1 MGLRLWL
8 VVLAVFLVALGLET
22 RLGYLYFIE
31 KDFLQDQGDARTMR
45 MERINA
51 HRGMIRDRRGRPMA
65 VSSPVISLVANP
77 KKVIANEGRLLRL
90 SEYLGIPVEE
100 FREKIESARNRDF
113 VYLRRH
119 MPPQE
124 AQKAMSLGV
133 QGVFGQKEYHRYY
146 PTGEVSAHVVGI
158 TDIDDRGQEGLELA
172 FDQWLAGSSGKKKV
186 LKNRHGEII
195 RDLMPVEEAIPG
207 RNLDLS
213 IDLRLQFLAY
223 RELKSAITHY
233 RAVSGSI
240 VILDVRTGQILSMVN
255 QPSYNPNNRIVL
267 DHAALRNRCVTD
279 QFEPGSTVKPF
290 TVAAALQSGYLVDT
304 EIDTNPGFVR
314 VGDFTIRDPSNRGII
329 NLSQIVALSSQV
341 GISKL
346 ALSLNEYSVRDLFQ
360 RIGFGQDTGFGFPG
374 ERSGSL
380 PDHRRWTDI
389 ERATF
394 AYGYGLTVT
403 PLQLATAYLT
413 IASGGLKRE
422 ATLLRNASTSESR
435 VLDPVIANHIKLMLK
450 GVVDR
455 GTGIKAGIKAY
466 DVAGKT
472 GTVRK
477 VGSTGYED
485 TAHLAFFAGMTP
497 VDKPS
502 LVAVVLINEPR
513 TKAYGGGA
521 IAAPVFARVMS
532 GALRV
537 LNIPPK
543 QSLVA
548 TR

>member
-1 MGLRLWL
+1 MGIRVWL
-8 VVLAVFLVALGLET
+8 VVLAVFIAALGLEA
-22 RLGYLYFIE
+22 RLGYLYLIE
-31 KDFLQDQGDARTMR
+31 KDFLQDQGDARTIR

-51 HRGMIRDRRGRPMA
+51 HRGMIRDKRGKPMA

-77 KKVIANEGRLLRL
+77 KKIIAEQDQLLRL
-90 SEYLGIPVEE
+90 SEHLGIPFDE
-100 FREKIESARNRDF
+100 FRKKIDRAQNRDF

-119 MPPQE
+119 MPPPD
-124 AQKAMSLGV
+124 AQKAISLGV
-133 QGVFGQKEYHRYY
+133 QGVFGEKEYHRYY
-146 PTGEVSAHVVGI
+146 PAGEVSAHVVGI

-172 FDQWLAGSSGKKKV
+172 FDQWLAGSPGKKKV
-186 LKNRHGEII
+186 LKNLHGEII

-223 RELKSAITHY
+223 RELKSAIAHY
-233 RAVSGSI
+233 SAASGSI

-255 QPSYNPNNRIVL
+255 QPSYNPNNRFIL
-267 DHAALRNRCVTD
+267 DHATLRNRAVTD

-290 TVAAALQSGYLVDT
+290 TVAAALQAGYLVDS

-314 VGDFTIRDPSNRGII
+314 VGDFTVRDPSNRGII

-346 ALSLNEYSVRDLFQ
+346 ALTLNEHSVRELFQ
-360 RIGFGQDTGFGFPG
+360 NIGFGQDTGFGFPG
-374 ERSGSL
+374 ERTGTL

-413 IASGGLKRE
+413 IGSGGIKRD
-422 ATLLRNASTSESR
+422 ATLLKNPRVSEKR
-435 VLDPVIANHIKLMLK
+435 VLDPVIANKIKLMLK
-450 GVVDR
+450 SVVDS
-455 GTGIKAGIKAY
+455 GTGSKAAIAAY

-477 VGSTGYED
+477 IGRAGYED

-497 VDKPS
+497 VDNPL
-502 LVAVVLINEPR
+502 LVGVVLINEPS
-513 TKAYGGGA
+513 TKEYGGGA
-521 IAAPVFARVMS
+521 IAAPVFSRVMS

-543 QSLVA
+543 HSLVVA
-548 TR
+548 R